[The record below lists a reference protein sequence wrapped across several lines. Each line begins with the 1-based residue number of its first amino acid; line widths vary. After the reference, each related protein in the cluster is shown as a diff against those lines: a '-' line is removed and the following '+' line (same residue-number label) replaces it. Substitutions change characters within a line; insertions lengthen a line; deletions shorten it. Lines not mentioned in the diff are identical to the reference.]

1 MMFRKPLMLILP
13 AFMRVLTAGAF
24 SSVSCPDRTHRT
36 QSGVSCCCGVMQIAR
51 TDTIMSG
58 R

>member
-13 AFMRVLTAGAF
+13 EFMRVLTAGAF

-36 QSGVSCCCGVMQIAR
+36 QSGVSCCCGVMQIGR
-51 TDTIMSG
+51 SDTIK
-58 R
+58 